1 MRAFSNFCIA
11 LLFIVPINSWSVTEI
26 NLSRSVLAKLA
37 SKLETAPNDQRFE
50 FARIS
55 LSQLY
60 DVYEK
65 ELHRSKSDK
74 PSTSK
79 KIKKLYR
86 WRKATND
93 YLYEIDYLLSHILAG
108 AEFNFYVNRQDRI
121 IFSVSGKSLMISGLN
136 YSTDRSLETNI
147 PAEFCNLY
155 DCQNFLSDQDE
166 HFVQYSEPKITGYWL
181 IDKNH
186 KADFYTHSG
195 ITYRFS
201 NLTNRAEKQEWAI
214 NLTQEVLFLAKT
226 LELIKKKG
234 YAISHDAISIDNT
247 ETPKGYLKITLNE
260 NGDFV
265 HISSPT
271 ISKSTKVFA
280 QIKPWIVKHQLK
292 DDPLDVTTIVQS
304 EKYYTDAY

>member
-1 MRAFSNFCIA
+1 M
-11 LLFIVPINSWSVTEI
+11 
-26 NLSRSVLAKLA
+26 LATLA
-37 SKLETAPNDQRFE
+37 SKLETAPNDQRLE

-65 ELHRSKSDK
+65 ELHRSKSDN

-108 AEFNFYVNRQDRI
+108 AEFNFYVNQQDRI

-155 DCQNFLSDQDE
+155 DCQNFLSDQDIG
-166 HFVQYSEPKITGYWL
+166 K
-181 IDKNH
+181 
-186 KADFYTHSG
+186 
-195 ITYRFS
+195 R
-201 NLTNRAEKQEWAI
+201 
-214 NLTQEVLFLAKT
+214 
-226 LELIKKKG
+226 
-234 YAISHDAISIDNT
+234 
-247 ETPKGYLKITLNE
+247 
-260 NGDFV
+260 
-265 HISSPT
+265 
-271 ISKSTKVFA
+271 
-280 QIKPWIVKHQLK
+280 
-292 DDPLDVTTIVQS
+292 
-304 EKYYTDAY
+304 